1 MKQMKKKQNQQT
13 NVNCI
18 KKMCKNSQVKLGKYA
33 EKYSGITLISL
44 VITIIILIM
53 LAGISISLVLG
64 ENGLFNKAKQ
74 AKEETEIAT
83 VEEQRQ
89 FAMAE
94 AAMHFD
100 GKEYK
105 STYHNEEVTIQIPTG
120 FAVSQVEG
128 ENTVDDGLVITDSE
142 GNEYVWVN
150 IPKNVTENASNVT
163 EIKNALVEYT
173 KDYREE
179 NYDDIWY
186 DGKGRPKSSSEDL
199 NDSSGCGLTCE
210 QYKQLY
216 EKMLNSIKE
225 NNGFWV
231 GRYETG
237 INSYIKANNDVL
249 TGRTIDQAQNL
260 ASNMYSGNLT
270 SSLIFGIQYD
280 LIMKF
285 FEENIKGFSPEILNT
300 SEGLKLGNYKN
311 NLWSITNPKAKYY
324 LNDKCNAP
332 YTKKDSIAVL
342 TTTGASEEW
351 KQMNIYDL
359 FGNLWEF
366 TLESYNVG
374 KTSYPVVVRGG
385 SHWEDSE
392 YVYIRNVTST
402 NYKLNDSPRVVMY

>member
-1 MKQMKKKQNQQT
+1 MKQMKKEQNQQT
-13 NVNCI
+13 DVNCI
-18 KKMCKNSQVKLGKYA
+18 KKMCKNSQVKLSKYA

-44 VITIIILIM
+44 VITIIILII

-94 AAMHFD
+94 AAMNFE

-105 STYHNEEVTIQIPTG
+105 SIYHNEEVTIQIPVG

-142 GNEYVWVN
+142 GNEFVWVN
-150 IPKNVTENASNVT
+150 VPKNVTENAKDVT

-173 KDYREE
+173 KDYRKE

-186 DGKGRPKSSSEDL
+186 DGKGLPESSSEDL
-199 NDSSGCGLTCE
+199 EDSSGCGLTCE

-237 INSYIKANNDVL
+237 VNNYIKANNDAL
-249 TGRTIDQAQNL
+249 TARTMDQAQNL
-260 ASNMYSGNLT
+260 ASNIYSGNLT
-270 SSLIFGIQYD
+270 SSLMFGMQYD

-285 FEENIKGFSPEILNT
+285 FEENIKGFSSEILNT

-324 LNDKCNAP
+324 LNDK
-332 YTKKDSIAVL
+332 Y
-342 TTTGASEEW
+342 
-351 KQMNIYDL
+351 NI
-359 FGNLWEF
+359 
-366 TLESYNVG
+366 
-374 KTSYPVVVRGG
+374 
-385 SHWEDSE
+385 
-392 YVYIRNVTST
+392 I
-402 NYKLNDSPRVVMY
+402 